1 MDTKSIEEYKKLRIG
16 VDAPFRF
23 HCTQCG
29 KCYINREDILL
40 SARDLYRIAQKMNLT
55 PAEVIQKYGE
65 AYIGNPSRF
74 PIVRLKPIGP
84 LKRCPLLDNN
94 KCVVHD
100 SKPAVCAMFPIGRM
114 ISLTPDGSFGGAAK
128 KGIEYILTD
137 PECGDASETHTVREW
152 LGSFGIDL
160 ADAFFLE
167 WSQILA
173 DSVPILQKLEKDFIK
188 PVMNHLW
195 DAVFLTLYLNYD
207 TGQDFHPQF
216 QKNVTAIKDLLRKL
230 QDTDAMKTPSP
241 C

>member
-16 VDAPFRF
+16 VDVPFRF

-29 KCYINREDILL
+29 KCCINREDILL
-40 SARDLYRIAQKMNLT
+40 S
-55 PAEVIQKYGE
+55 
-65 AYIGNPSRF
+65 
-74 PIVRLKPIGP
+74 
-84 LKRCPLLDNN
+84 
-94 KCVVHD
+94 VVHD

-167 WSQILA
+167 WSQILT

-195 DAVFLTLYLNYD
+195 NAVFLTLYLNYD
-207 TGQDFHPQF
+207 TEQDFHPQF
-216 QKNVTAIKDLLRKL
+216 QKNVTVIKDLLRKL